1 MKKILLPAVFAAST
15 IFGAA
20 GLANAAGSGH
30 GVRVYP
36 PNTTTTTTEKEKS
49 SPPVVT
55 VPPSSVS
62 LPVTGADSSNTLA
75 MSAIAVGVGGGL
87 VLVARS
93 RRRRPAQPTV

>member
-30 GVRVYP
+30 GEAVYP
-36 PNTTTTTTEKEKS
+36 PPATEEV

-55 VPPSSVS
+55 VPPAPVV

-75 MSAIAVGVGGGL
+75 ISAVAVGVGGGL